1 MTQVTNHFYY
11 REICD
16 DTKMELFFWRTLD
29 KYRDRFLKLAGF
41 QTVKFDPMVN
51 KYLESE
57 HDDTRTSTINRK
69 NNSTD
74 KLTGKHSDKQNSES
88 YSDNEN
94 IQHDNRI
101 LTAAGTTQGTSSNTE
116 NIADNTRNMESENTA
131 GNRIISNNSEGESSN
146 IAYNNSMNKNTGT
159 GTTTTDSLADTV
171 AKQASKAAPMN
182 ASGLTNTLPG
192 ENSDLA
198 PTEHLGGLSF
208 EYASAYQQADTLGK
222 TTSNVNNNSTSED
235 NSASNSAD
243 QKTYTDT
250 KEETEKSGGERT
262 KLNAIQNYNQKAG
275 NTADERTD
283 SKTENTAGQTAG
295 HSTGHD
301 KNIADNTYNI
311 DDTHN
316 IEGSESNES
325 TSNGLIHLRYTG
337 RDGLTPY
344 EALRGAENYLRDLG
358 PAIDYLIKK
367 LETCFIGVYDI

>member
-1 MTQVTNHFYY
+1 
-11 REICD
+11 
-16 DTKMELFFWRTLD
+16 
-29 KYRDRFLKLAGF
+29 
-41 QTVKFDPMVN
+41 
-51 KYLESE
+51 
-57 HDDTRTSTINRK
+57 
-69 NNSTD
+69 
-74 KLTGKHSDKQNSES
+74 
-88 YSDNEN
+88 
-94 IQHDNRI
+94 
-101 LTAAGTTQGTSSNTE
+101 
-116 NIADNTRNMESENTA
+116 
-131 GNRIISNNSEGESSN
+131 
-146 IAYNNSMNKNTGT
+146 
-159 GTTTTDSLADTV
+159 
-171 AKQASKAAPMN
+171 MN
-182 ASGLTNTLPG
+182 ASGLTNTKPG
-192 ENSDLA
+192 ENSGLA
-198 PTEHLGGLSF
+198 PTEHLGGLDFTYS
-208 EYASAYQQADTLGK
+208 SAYQQADTLGK
-222 TTSNVNNNSTSED
+222 TSTDVNNESTSED

-243 QKTYTDT
+243 QKTYADT
-250 KEETEKSGGERT
+250 KEETEQSGGERT

-283 SKTENTAGQTAG
+283 SKTENSAGETAG

>member
-1 MTQVTNHFYY
+1 MKQVTNHFYY

-131 GNRIISNNSEGESSN
+131 GNRIISNNGEGESSN
-146 IAYNNSMNKNTGT
+146 IAYNNSMNKNKGT
-159 GTTTTDSLADTV
+159 GSTTTDSRADTV

-198 PTEHLGGLSF
+198 ATEDLGGRNY
-208 EYASAYQQADTLGK
+208 EYASAYQQGETLGK
-222 TTSNVNNNSTSED
+222 TT
-235 NSASNSAD
+235 
-243 QKTYTDT
+243 
-250 KEETEKSGGERT
+250 
-262 KLNAIQNYNQKAG
+262 
-275 NTADERTD
+275 
-283 SKTENTAGQTAG
+283 
-295 HSTGHD
+295 
-301 KNIADNTYNI
+301 
-311 DDTHN
+311 
-316 IEGSESNES
+316 
-325 TSNGLIHLRYTG
+325 
-337 RDGLTPY
+337 
-344 EALRGAENYLRDLG
+344 
-358 PAIDYLIKK
+358 
-367 LETCFIGVYDI
+367 

>member
-1 MTQVTNHFYY
+1 MTSAEWIPTQDPTKRELPSEAVKQVTNHFYY

-16 DTKMELFFWRTLD
+16 DNKMELYFWRTLD

-57 HDDTRTSTINRK
+57 HDDARSTTTNRK
-69 NNSTD
+69 NNTTD

-94 IQHDNRI
+94 IQHDNRV

-116 NIADNTRNMESENTA
+116 NIADNTRNMESESTA
-131 GNRIISNNSEGESSN
+131 SNRIISNNSEGESSN
-146 IAYNNSMNKNTGT
+146 VAYTNSMNQNKGT

-198 PTEHLGGLSF
+198 PTEHLGGRCEITPTEHLGGLDFTYS
-208 EYASAYQQADTLGK
+208 SAYQQADTLGK
-222 TTSNVNNNSTSED
+222 TTSNVNNQSTSDD

-250 KEETEKSGGERT
+250 KEESEKSGGERT

-283 SKTENTAGQTAG
+283 SKTENTAGETAG

-301 KNIADNTYNI
+301 KNISDN
-311 DDTHN
+311 
-316 IEGSESNES
+316 
-325 TSNGLIHLRYTG
+325 
-337 RDGLTPY
+337 
-344 EALRGAENYLRDLG
+344 
-358 PAIDYLIKK
+358 KK
-367 LETCFIGVYDI
+367 IISREYKII

>member
-1 MTQVTNHFYY
+1 
-11 REICD
+11 
-16 DTKMELFFWRTLD
+16 MELFFWRTLD

-57 HDDTRTSTINRK
+57 HDDTRTSTINRQ
-69 NNSTD
+69 NNSSD
-74 KLTGKHSDKQNSES
+74 KLIGKHRDKQNSES

-101 LTAAGTTQGTSSNTE
+101 LTAAGTTQGTTSNTE

-146 IAYNNSMNKNTGT
+146 VAYTNSMNQNKGT

-222 TTSNVNNNSTSED
+222 TTSNVNNESTSEE

-250 KEETEKSGGERT
+250 REESEKSGGERT

-283 SKTENTAGQTAG
+283 SKTENTAGEIAG
-295 HSTGHD
+295 HSIGHESTLS
-301 KNIADNTYNI
+301 NNNYTAT
-311 DDTHN
+311 DTH
-316 IEGSESNES
+316 ESDANSSDE
-325 TSNGLIHLRYTG
+325 TTTKGTRTIRYTG
-337 RDGLTPY
+337 RYGLTPY
-344 EALRGAENYLRDLG
+344 EALKGTENYLRDFG
-358 PAIDYLIKK
+358 PAIDYLIEK

>member
-1 MTQVTNHFYY
+1 
-11 REICD
+11 
-16 DTKMELFFWRTLD
+16 MELFFWRTLD
-29 KYRDRFLKLAGF
+29 KYRDKFLKLAGY
-41 QTVKFDPMVN
+41 QAVKFDPMVN

-57 HDDTRTSTINRK
+57 NSDTRAT
-69 NNSTD
+69 NNKWSRNIKDTQND
-74 KLTGKHSDKQNSES
+74 KHTYMENSNN

-94 IQHDNRI
+94 IQHDNRV

-131 GNRIISNNSEGESSN
+131 GNRTISNNSEGESSN
-146 IAYNNSMNKNTGT
+146 IAYSNSMNQNKGT
-159 GTTTTDSLADTV
+159 GTTTTDSIADTV

-192 ENSDLA
+192 ANSDLA
-198 PTEHLGGLSF
+198 PTEHLGGLNF

-222 TTSNVNNNSTSED
+222 TTSNVNNENTSED

-283 SKTENTAGQTAG
+283 SKTENSAGETAG
-295 HSTGHD
+295 HSTGHESTISNN
-301 KNIADNTYNI
+301 KYTAN
-311 DDTHN
+311 DTHMSDAN
-316 IEGSESNES
+316 SNDE
-325 TSNGLIHLRYTG
+325 TTTTGTRRIRYTG
-337 RDGLTPY
+337 RYGLAPY
-344 EALRGAENYLRDLG
+344 EALKGTENYLRDFG
-358 PAIDYLIKK
+358 PAIDYLIEK
-367 LETCFIGVYDI
+367 LEPCFIGVYDI